1 MKPLILAA
9 TFLLGC
15 LAMPALAAD
24 RGTADE
30 AQAMV
35 ARAIALYEQEGA
47 ASFAAMTA
55 PSTDFVDRD
64 LYIFVIGPD
73 KRVVAHGA
81 SLERIGVDVTTLI
94 DDTGNPYGIA
104 LVEDATA
111 EGVWVDYRREDPLT
125 GMIESKTSWIV
136 RHDDHVF
143 GCGIYR
149 P

>member
-1 MKPLILAA
+1 MKPLTLAA
-9 TFLLGC
+9 TILMGC

-24 RGTADE
+24 RGTAEE

-35 ARAIALYEQEGA
+35 ARAIALYDQEGEA
-47 ASFAAMTA
+47 AFAAMTM

-73 KRVVAHGA
+73 NRVVAHGA
-81 SLERIGVDVTTLI
+81 SLERIGLDVTTLI
-94 DDTGNPYGIA
+94 DDTGNPYGVA
-104 LVEDATA
+104 LVEEATA

-125 GMIESKTSWIV
+125 GVIESKSSWIV
-136 RHDDHVF
+136 RHDEYVF
-143 GCGIYR
+143 GCGIYK

>member
-1 MKPLILAA
+1 MKPMILAA

-15 LAMPALAAD
+15 LSMPALAAD
-24 RGTADE
+24 RGTAEE
-30 AQAMV
+30 AQALV

-73 KRVVAHGA
+73 NRVVAHGA
-81 SLERIGVDVTTLI
+81 SLERIGLDVTTLI
-94 DDTGNPYGIA
+94 DDTGNPYGVA
-104 LVEDATA
+104 LVEEATS

-125 GMIESKTSWIV
+125 GLVEPKSSWIV

-143 GCGIYR
+143 GCGIYK